1 MEGFFLVKNSKK
13 LSTDPTKKELL
24 QKVLQDKTRL
34 QIIIYLLTYNKLTL
48 KELSERFNKGKT
60 TIHHHLHKLEDESL
74 VSFEEDEQDKRKIKT
89 RYYSVSKEQF
99 SFLIPNSKRDSDTF
113 PTNEAILTE
122 CVLNQMLIELLS
134 GYLEEKLESKE
145 LEKDKISSVYQTFI
159 LNKRTQPIYEEF
171 LHKMQLALQE
181 ENKSN
186 PDSEAT
192 HIVIQANLPIV
203 PILKWKQNRS

>member
-1 MEGFFLVKNSKK
+1 MKNNKK

-24 QKVLQDKTRL
+24 QKVLHDKTRL

-60 TIHHHLHKLEDESL
+60 TIHHHLHKLEDEGL

-99 SFLIPNSKRDSDTF
+99 SFLIPNSKRDSETF

-134 GYLEEKLESKE
+134 GYLEEKLDSEE
-145 LEKDKISSVYQTFI
+145 MEKGVIPPVFQTFI
-159 LNKRTQPIYEEF
+159 LNERTLHIYEEF
-171 LHKMQLALQE
+171 LQKMLLALLE
-181 ENKSN
+181 ENKNN

-192 HIVIQANLPIV
+192 HIVTQANLPIK